1 MSTWLLVAIS
11 GSLLLAL
18 QGSCTLAELTSRRLV
33 AAGASVL
40 LEAPSI
46 ANASLTDWEFI
57 RRGTPE
63 FILQYY
69 ADVQAPTIYPAYRG
83 RVHFYPENGSILLQG
98 LQEAD
103 SGIYRATVDLMR
115 DKARTTLLEVVKPVS
130 QPELQSSSNLAGSSI
145 ELLCVVPKGMEVSI
159 SWKKD
164 GYPLPPEKLC
174 LLSENSTVLQMRSG
188 EKADCGSYSCN
199 VSNEISWKEA
209 TMNLTVTGL
218 TAPLHHVQRLAAV
231 ALIFIASSAASFI
244 TLLCWPRES
253 SSGMEAWNHI
263 SLSGYILLCVCSI
276 LLLATSIIWMHE
288 EGLSAAFFLP
298 GLFFFG
304 AAVGTA
310 WKAAAVLWRPA
321 ALSHLKAHL
330 WYHIICH
337 STAPTTLIVNFFFST
352 TLLHNIEKLHERG
365 CSESVDLKHS
375 CISAA
380 VVIIMLLIVLLQ
392 YHRRKRMEMHKMKDY
407 RARAPEVVTAVLEE
421 PQGQVQESV

>member
-288 EGLSAAFFLP
+288 E
-298 GLFFFG
+298 
-304 AAVGTA
+304 
-310 WKAAAVLWRPA
+310 
-321 ALSHLKAHL
+321 
-330 WYHIICH
+330 
-337 STAPTTLIVNFFFST
+337 
-352 TLLHNIEKLHERG
+352 ERG